1 MYLTYFDDTGGT
13 GRNYS
18 DPQQPVQGLCS
29 VSIDEAIWRDVEHDC
44 RLVVDEHFPE
54 EADRFLAS
62 GAFELHA
69 SAIYQGSGAFRRKAF
84 EERLRLLDDIVEV
97 IIAHRLPVLG
107 VYIDKKRAQE
117 VLVKFLTMD
126 DIDNVLFMMLYI
138 NLATHLS
145 MSKGNERTIMI
156 GDHDSIQP
164 NDAEQFEHQVSRSEP
179 GRHILESARFVDSHR
194 SFGVQLADAAAY
206 LLRRHITHPHR
217 PIPAGS
223 RLLNWLGGVQDE
235 DKYGALWVAGGWQWK

>member
-29 VSIDEAIWRDVEHDC
+29 VSIDEAIWRDVERGC
-44 RLVVDEHFPE
+44 RLVVAEHFPA
-54 EADRFLAS
+54 EADGFLAS
-62 GAFELHA
+62 GDFELHA
-69 SAIYQGSGAFRRKAF
+69 SAIYQGSGAFRRKTF

-107 VYIDKKRAQE
+107 VYIEKTRAQE
-117 VLVKFLTMD
+117 ILGKFPTMD
-126 DIDNVLFMMLYI
+126 NIDNVLFMMLYV
-138 NLATHLS
+138 NLATHVS
-145 MSKGNERTIMI
+145 MSTGNERTIMI
-156 GDHDSIQP
+156 GDHDSIRP
-164 NDAEQFEHQVSRSEP
+164 IAAEQFERLVSGSEP

-206 LLRRHITHPHR
+206 LLLRHMTHPHK

-223 RLLNWLGGVQDE
+223 RLLNWLGVAPSE
-235 DKYGALWVAGGWQWK
+235 DKYGALWIEGCWRWK